1 MSETSEQAT
10 RRRWVTLAEV
20 VAVAGVVIAGLT
32 FYTGW
37 ADRRADQEARVADK
51 SSEARERARVDLVA
65 TVEDG
70 GKRLAIKDEK
80 HDLQDLA
87 VLFPKALG
95 VAPERPVADIAI
107 DVNAIEAPILKLT
120 DGGADDRAG
129 RLPVLLTVR
138 YWDGDAA
145 RTSTAIYDLI
155 WRTEGRVLRGRTL
168 RLEGMRLRE
177 RGGSQARV
185 DALWAREKI

>member
-37 ADRRADQEARVADK
+37 ADRKADQAARVAEH
-51 SSEARERARVDLVA
+51 STEARERSRVDLVA
-65 TVEDG
+65 TVESDG
-70 GKRLAIKDEK
+70 QRLAIKDEK

-87 VLFPKALG
+87 VVFPKALG
-95 VAPERPVADIAI
+95 IAPERPVADIAI
-107 DVNAIEAPILKLT
+107 GIDAIETPILKLT

-138 YWDGDAA
+138 YWDGDTA

-155 WRTEGRVLRGRTL
+155 WKTEGRMLRGRTL
-168 RLEGMRLRE
+168 RLQGMRLRE
-177 RGGSQARV
+177 RGGNQARL
-185 DALWAREKI
+185 DTLWAREKL

>member
-37 ADRRADQEARVADK
+37 ADRKADQAARVAEQ
-51 SSEARERARVDLVA
+51 STEAREKARVDLVA

-87 VLFPKALG
+87 VVFPKVLG
-95 VAPERPVADIAI
+95 IAPERPVADIAI
-107 DVNAIEAPILKLT
+107 GVDAIEAPILKLT

-138 YWDGDAA
+138 YWDGDAT

-155 WRTEGRVLRGRTL
+155 WKTEGRMLRGRTL
-168 RLEGMRLRE
+168 RLDAMRLRE
-177 RGGSQARV
+177 RGGNQARV
-185 DALWAREKI
+185 DALWAREKM